1 MFRKLALW
9 RSTRGR
15 YSAASPCGPKHTEVG
30 LALVQPGGMVTSTG
44 APVGHGE
51 PCKMGKCAFLA
62 VKGWV
67 LKGPWAGGGR
77 PWAGRAG
84 QPWSAGR
91 PWADRTAGQTARSP
105 PGPRGEPRKAAKV
118 RPEKRGG
125 VPGVRP
131 PCSRG
136 CLCRLRRGCLRVG
149 TRVRMES
156 RVVGSAGFLPGTPAG
171 AQGSPGARG
180 EPGNMALL
188 PSTLRTFFCIR
199 TQKDM

>member
-1 MFRKLALW
+1 MGTGSPAKWANVRFG
-9 RSTRGR
+9 STR
-15 YSAASPCGPKHTEVG
+15 VG
-30 LALVQPGGMVTSTG
+30 IKGAVGGWAEAVGGSGWTALVGRT
-44 APVGHGE
+44 A
-51 PCKMGKCAFLA
+51 L
-62 VKGWV
+62 
-67 LKGPWAGGGR
+67 GR
-77 PWAGRAG
+77 PNGRADS
-84 QPWSAGR
+84 QV
-91 PWADRTAGQTARSP
+91 P
-105 PGPRGEPRKAAKV
+105 PGPRGEPRKTAKV

-188 PSTLRTFFCIR
+188 PSALRTFFCIR
-199 TQKDM
+199 TQKDT